1 MAESNQG
8 SVRFATE
15 GTWGETPAAV
25 TATEARITSEALTH
39 NKQTIT
45 SQEVRSDR
53 ETIAVLEVGQSAAG
67 PVNFE
72 LAYGDHETMIINAL
86 RNTLSSATVQAASTT
101 FTTTSFTVP
110 TTVNLLASF
119 VVGQWIRVRDDG
131 SATLTSTAV
140 QISALTSTVANVIG
154 QTFVSAQVASAT
166 IVGRTVANGTTKNSL
181 FMETSFQDVTAV
193 KYFTGMRCDTL
204 NLNVQSA
211 QIVTGTFNYT
221 GKRGFTASTTQTSVV
236 VSSGTTTPMTAAVN
250 VGTLM
255 EASTALSN
263 AVQAITLT
271 LNNNMFL
278 RPQVASK
285 TTANPGDGS
294 VGVDGTLTVFFD
306 DISLYEKMI
315 NDTVSNFSMRFTDA
329 ANNMIIVTVHRLK
342 FTGGDPSIPGLNQDV
357 FLPLNFT
364 GYKHPGVGK
373 TIRFDFLPAF

>member
-8 SVRFATE
+8 SVRFASE
-15 GTWGETPAAV
+15 VAWGETPSAV
-25 TATEARITSEALTH
+25 NATEARITSEALSH
-39 NKQTIT
+39 QSQKVT

-53 ETIAVLEVGQSAAG
+53 EIVAVLEVGQSAAG

-86 RNTLSSATVQAASTT
+86 RTTLASATVSSVSTA
-101 FTTTSFTVP
+101 FTATSFSVP
-110 TTVNLLASF
+110 TSINLLASF
-119 VVGQWIRVRDDG
+119 AVGQWVRVSDDG
-131 SATLTSTAV
+131 VASTVSTAV
-140 QISALTSTVANVIG
+140 QISALTSTIATVIG
-154 QTFVSAQVASAT
+154 QTFASTQTVSAT
-166 IVGRTVANGTTKNSL
+166 ITGRTAVNGTTKGSL

-193 KYFTGMRCDTL
+193 KYFTGMRCDSLTL
-204 NLNVQSA
+204 NIQSS
-211 QIVTGTFNYT
+211 QIVTGTFNFM
-221 GKRGFTASTTQTSVV
+221 GKRGFTASTTQTSVI

-263 AVQAITLT
+263 AVQGITLT

-285 TTANPGDGS
+285 ATANPGDGS
-294 VGVDGTLTVFFD
+294 IAVDGTLNVFFD
-306 DISLYEKMI
+306 DISLYQKMI
-315 NDTVSNFSMRFTDA
+315 NDTVSNLSMRFTDD
-329 ANNMIIVTVHRLK
+329 ANNMIIVTVHQLK
-342 FTGGDPSIPGLNQDV
+342 FTGGDPTVPGLNQDV